1 MVDLLV
7 RMSFVKNVLQERDK
21 KMLDIEQLKLI
32 FIGRK
37 ETYIYT
43 RIREIKYKYNLNYD
57 GAELPIDVV
66 MKELGLSRQT
76 IYDLLGIKTYHNNS
90 IVELLQDICKYQ
102 EKILECWQQIAISK
116 EE

>member
-1 MVDLLV
+1 M
-7 RMSFVKNVLQERDK
+7 
-21 KMLDIEQLKLI
+21 
-32 FIGRK
+32 
-37 ETYIYT
+37 
-43 RIREIKYKYNLNYD
+43 NYD